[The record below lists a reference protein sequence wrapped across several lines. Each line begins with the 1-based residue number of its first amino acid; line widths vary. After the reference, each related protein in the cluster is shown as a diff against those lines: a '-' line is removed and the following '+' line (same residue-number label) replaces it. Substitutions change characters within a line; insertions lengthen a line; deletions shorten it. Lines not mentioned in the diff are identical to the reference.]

1 MPARPSEAGTVILR
15 EACIVYASAAA
26 AALAGR
32 AVPDMLGRP
41 FTEFLVPEQR
51 EAMLSRHLARL
62 RGEAVRPRAEL
73 ALLLPDGNRRLV
85 EAHAERDGDDVIVQ
99 LRDLTHR
106 RAWRLR
112 LEAVASLGAAL
123 QRELTEEAIH
133 ARLREGLALLGLSS
147 ALVRVEPGGV
157 RILWAAMPPEL
168 SARFQ
173 AAAGTPLTGY
183 LGRSSAFVERLARD
197 GYVFAEDWGIEASRL
212 VPSEIAPVVCG
223 AVNAAGIRQALAVR
237 LDERDGASLC
247 LVVAGEWLDEDD
259 GPAVRLFGTQAAAAL
274 AASRAIA
281 DLSRRNAQ
289 LGALNAVA
297 ELAGDATDLS
307 TFFAGASAIV
317 RPVAGYTGCAIFVAD
332 EATGTLVRVYAE
344 GGGGALDAAAGRI
357 PLASAL
363 GEVVRRREPRV
374 VPVPFEGADAAL
386 IATMPFRSL
395 AWVPLVARS
404 RAVGLLAAGFDDGP
418 AVAQAAVDLLT
429 AVGAHYASAIESHGL
444 VADLRRR
451 LADLE
456 AVHALAVR
464 VHANAP
470 GDLGTLLQDG
480 CRDIAAAL
488 SAPVA
493 LIHLASDDRTTLRPA
508 AHVGVPPGADRA
520 SIDLAHDPFSSEVM
534 RTRHP
539 VATDDITKDP
549 RSVFFGMAVTPLAV
563 LAVPLVTRADVR
575 GVVYVGDRP
584 GRRFTA
590 GDVALANALAGA
602 LGVGMENAEL
612 YGDARRRV
620 EELFILNEVGR
631 AVAGSLDVDAVLRE
645 AAEGARRIVRTSRAY
660 VILYDAARGE
670 IRFGAGAGMP
680 SAAKALRAPVPP
692 ASVID
697 RVLRDRRPAVVED
710 VERANVSELYRRWL
724 GGRAFVVVPVI
735 LRGEPFGVLVADD
748 ERGPRRF
755 TESDVERLTAVADRL
770 AVALENARLYVETRR
785 RAEELGLLHEVG
797 RSLVETLDIEQV
809 LGAGIRNLARMVD
822 ASDAYLALVTAD
834 GAHLEVRAVAGDL
847 ATALGRRLPLDAP
860 EPPLAALAYAR
871 REPIVVPD
879 ALSDDGVGDEEG
891 REPPARAYLAIPL
904 VVREHAI
911 GTAVIVE
918 RSGPRLFTPAE
929 VERAAAVANQ
939 LAVAA
944 ENARLY
950 EDLRRSYAELARAQ
964 EQLLAGERLAALG
977 ELSAVV
983 AHEVRNPLGVIF
995 NSLGSLRRIVRPA
1008 GDAKMLFDI
1017 VEEEAD
1023 RLNRIV
1029 GDLLDF
1035 ARPSQPELRPELL
1048 GRVVEDAV
1056 AAAVAQ
1062 QGGRIE
1068 VVRDLDPEVPPVAMD
1083 ARLVRQAV
1091 LNVAV
1096 NAVQAMPR
1104 GGRITLRTRRDG
1116 EDALLEI
1123 EDSGAGIPE
1132 EVRGRIFEPFF
1143 TTKASGTG
1151 LGLAVVK
1158 RIVEGHGGA
1167 VSVRSAPGA
1176 GTVFALRF
1184 PVGGPQGT

>member
-1 MPARPSEAGTVILR
+1 MAPRPPEAGTVILR
-15 EACIVYASAAA
+15 DARIVYASAGA

-32 AVPDMLGRP
+32 DVAEMLGRT
-41 FTEFLVPEQR
+41 FTDFVVPEQR
-51 EAMLSRHLARL
+51 EAMLARHRARL
-62 RGEAVRPRAEL
+62 RGEAIRPAAEL
-73 ALLLPDGNRRLV
+73 GLLLPDGGRRLV
-85 EAHAERDGDDVIVQ
+85 EAHAERDGDDVLVH
-99 LRDLTHR
+99 LRDLTVHR
-106 RAWRLR
+106 ARRLR
-112 LEAVASLGAAL
+112 LEKIASLGAAL

-133 ARLREGLALLGLSS
+133 ARLREGLASLGLSS
-147 ALVRVEPGGV
+147 ALMRVEPGGV
-157 RILWAAMPPEL
+157 RIVWAAVAPEL
-168 SARFQ
+168 SARFLEV
-173 AAAGTPLTGY
+173 AGTPLDGY
-183 LGRSSAFVERLARD
+183 LGRPNDFAARLARD
-197 GYVFAEDWGIEASRL
+197 GHVFTEDWGLEASRF
-212 VPSEIAPVVCG
+212 VPDEIAPDVRV
-223 AVNAAGIRQALAVR
+223 AVNAAGIRQAMAVP
-237 LDERDGASLC
+237 LDERDGTSLA
-247 LVVAGEWLDEDD
+247 LIVAGEWLGEDD
-259 GPAVRLFGTQAAAAL
+259 GPAVRLFGMQAAAAL
-274 AASRAIA
+274 DASRTIA

-297 ELAGDATDLS
+297 ELAGEASDLR
-307 TFFAGASAIV
+307 TFFARASAV
-317 RPVAGYTGCAIFVAD
+317 LRPVAGYTGCAIFVPDDA
-332 EATGTLVRVYAE
+332 AAQLVRLYTE
-344 GGGGALDAAAGRI
+344 GGGAALEAATARLPIGGH
-357 PLASAL
+357 L
-363 GEVVRRREPRV
+363 GETLRAREARV
-374 VPVPFEGADAAL
+374 LPVPFEGGEPELMAM
-386 IATMPFRSL
+386 MPFRST

-404 RAVGLLAAGFDDGP
+404 RAVGLLAAGFAEGP
-418 AVAQAAVDLLT
+418 ETARATLDLLS
-429 AVGAHYASAIESHGL
+429 AVGAHYASAIESHDL
-444 VADLRRR
+444 VSDLRRR

-480 CRDIAAAL
+480 CRDMARALSTPAAAIYVTCEDPT
-488 SAPVA
+488 S
-493 LIHLASDDRTTLRPA
+493 LRPA
-508 AHVGVPPGADRA
+508 ASVGLPHVAERA
-520 SIDLAHDPFSSEVM
+520 SIDLTRDALSAEVM
-534 RTRHP
+534 RSRHP
-539 VATDDITKDP
+539 VVSDDVTKDP
-549 RSVFFGMAVTPLAV
+549 RSAFHGSTAVPPLTMLVA
-563 LAVPLVTRADVR
+563 PLVTRSEVR
-575 GVVYVGDRP
+575 GVVYLGAP
-584 GRRFTA
+584 AGRRFTP

-631 AVAGSLDVDAVLRE
+631 SVAGSLDVDAVLRE

-660 VILYDAARGE
+660 VVLHDPGQGE
-670 IRFGAGAGMP
+670 LRFGAGAGTPAGMRAFR
-680 SAAKALRAPVPP
+680 AAVPP
-692 ASVID
+692 GSLIE
-697 RVLRDRRPAVVED
+697 RVLRDRHPLAIED
-710 VERANVSELYRRWL
+710 VERADASDLYRRWF
-724 GGRAFVVVPVI
+724 GGRALVAVPVL
-735 LRGEPFGVLVADD
+735 LRGETFGVLVADD

-770 AVALENARLYVETRR
+770 ALALDNARLYHETRR

-822 ASDAYLALVTAD
+822 ASDAYLALAAGG
-834 GAHLEVRAVAGDL
+834 GAHLEVRAVAGAVGD
-847 ATALGRRLPLDAP
+847 ALGRRVPLDAP
-860 EPPLAALAYAR
+860 EPALAALAYR
-871 REPIVVPD
+871 TREPVVVAD
-879 ALSDDGVGDEEG
+879 AQLDPRARGE
-891 REPPARAYLAIPL
+891 ARAGARAFLAIPL
-904 VVREHAI
+904 GVRDHAI
-911 GTAVIVE
+911 GAAVIVE
-918 RSGPRLFTPAE
+918 SRGPRLFTPAE

-950 EDLRRSYAELARAQ
+950 EDLRRSYADLARAQ
-964 EQLLAGERLAALG
+964 EQLIAGERLAALG

-995 NSLGSLRRIVRPA
+995 NSLGSLRRLVRPA

-1035 ARPSQPELRPELL
+1035 ARPSQPQLRPEHL

-1062 QGGRIE
+1062 QAGRIE
-1068 VVRDLDPEVPPVAMD
+1068 VVRELAPDVPAVAMD

-1104 GGRITLRTRRDG
+1104 GGRLTLRTRSTDG
-1116 EDALLEI
+1116 EALLEI
-1123 EDSGAGIPE
+1123 EDTGVGIPE
-1132 EVRGRIFEPFF
+1132 EVCGRIFEPFF

-1167 VSVRSAPGA
+1167 VAVRSAPGV
-1176 GTVFALRF
+1176 GTTFVLRF
-1184 PVGGPQGT
+1184 PVGGAEG